1 MKSKNIPSRMLY
13 TREQLNNVSNEEV
26 LFIKDGV
33 LISYNYRYSFD
44 DDEELI
50 EVDSFV
56 ANPLLVDELFV
67 EFNFYWQGQLVFL
80 LIMNMQKVLQ
90 VLQNI
95 KQGLMKPIT
104 NGNEENYS
112 NREYFRFEEL
122 LNWVNR
128 KKCLKFY

>member
-1 MKSKNIPSRMLY
+1 MKSENIPSRMLY

-80 LIMNMQKVLQ
+80 FIMNMQKVLQ